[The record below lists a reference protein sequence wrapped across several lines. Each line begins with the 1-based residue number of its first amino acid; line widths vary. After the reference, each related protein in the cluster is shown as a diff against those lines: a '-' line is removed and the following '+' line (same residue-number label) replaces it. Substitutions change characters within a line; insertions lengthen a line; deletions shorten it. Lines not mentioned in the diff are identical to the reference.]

1 MKLYY
6 PAALPASLF
15 PASRQDFR
23 LHLSA
28 EQAGRHPLTFRQ
40 PSPRLLKARTAFRT
54 CARTY
59 VLLLHQNNR
68 IIHSGFLLTLCIS

>member
-23 LHLSA
+23 LHVSA
-28 EQAGRHPLTFRQ
+28 EQAGRHPLTTE
-40 PSPRLLKARTAFRT
+40 SSDNLLNI
-54 CARTY
+54 
-59 VLLLHQNNR
+59 LLV
-68 IIHSGFLLTLCIS
+68 